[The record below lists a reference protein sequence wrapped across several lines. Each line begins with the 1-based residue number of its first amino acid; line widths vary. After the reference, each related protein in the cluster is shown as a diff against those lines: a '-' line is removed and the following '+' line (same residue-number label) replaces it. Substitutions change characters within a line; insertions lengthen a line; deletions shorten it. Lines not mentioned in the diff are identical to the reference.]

1 MSLSHATKIV
11 PCKSALRVRSIDPIP
26 NKNTESDENV
36 MLKYTLNVS
45 YLKNTC
51 RLNNGSSF

>member
-1 MSLSHATKIV
+1 MSSSHATKIV

-51 RLNNGSSF
+51 